1 MERSTVVS
9 LRGIELSVMDIHWDT
24 RPVVNRMVQWVENVA
39 RGKEDCRQSLVR
51 AEFVGGGAIGPLAS
65 RI

>member
-39 RGKEDCRQSLVR
+39 RGKEDC
-51 AEFVGGGAIGPLAS
+51 
-65 RI
+65 